1 MLEQE
6 NVLQKFI
13 ASKVKHLKQYTIYL
27 FVNWTC
33 VNNTTGKAKHIKFI
47 HNLHTIIQLCTNLHL
62 QYALYQDTSHSKN
75 MKLKKMPKL
84 NHDLQTNF

>member
-6 NVLQKFI
+6 KVLQKFI

-33 VNNTTGKAKHIKFI
+33 VNNTTGKSKAYKIYTQFTYNYTIVYKFTF
-47 HNLHTIIQLCTNLHL
+47 TICSLPRYISL
-62 QYALYQDTSHSKN
+62 KN

-84 NHDLQTNF
+84 SHDLQTNF